1 MTTINIYYGGRGL
14 IDDPSIYVMDK
25 LTTVFDE
32 LNVNVKRYNLYE
44 DKRGIS
50 VLPKTLKEADAVII
64 TASVEWFGIGGLLQQ
79 FLDACWL
86 YGDKDAIR
94 RLYMMPVVLSTTYGE
109 KEASQ
114 TLTKAWE
121 ILGGTPCDGICAYV
135 SSSVDFETNNDYGM
149 LIEKKAENF
158 YRTFTKKMV
167 TFPSSSNAVVETS
180 QAVKPMTLTPQES
193 EELSMYVSDDN
204 YVKKQKE
211 DIEELTQL
219 FKNLM
224 DDDTDEQAASSEQ
237 SQPNIANNA
246 FSSNEAFNGNSLFN
260 TDSTLNKNSNFKAD
274 SLFSKNSNFN
284 NDNTLS
290 KNSNFKADSLF
301 NSTDTSTSDAGP
313 ELDTASLFSSILN
326 KNGDDDKY
334 IHAFRTHF
342 NPIPDTAI
350 SFALNISDQNQILV
364 LDMDN
369 SKLNCYYGE
378 KPDAT
383 ATLKTNHIVLDRILS
398 GEITLQE
405 AFMTGSVTAKGNFN
419 ILKSFDR
426 IFNF

>member
-25 LTTVFDE
+25 LSQVFDE

-86 YGDKDAIR
+86 YGDKEIIQK
-94 RLYMMPVVLSTTYGE
+94 LYMMPVVLSTTYGE

-135 SSSVDFETNNDYGM
+135 NNSVNFETNTDYEM

-167 TFPSSSNAVVETS
+167 TFPSSSNAVLETS

-224 DDDTDEQAASSEQ
+224 DDDNETKDNKPSAPSDSDINTAA
-237 SQPNIANNA
+237 
-246 FSSNEAFNGNSLFN
+246 LF
-260 TDSTLNKNSNFKAD
+260 K
-274 SLFSKNSNFN
+274 
-284 NDNTLS
+284 
-290 KNSNFKADSLF
+290 
-301 NSTDTSTSDAGP
+301 
-313 ELDTASLFSSILN
+313 EILN

-334 IHAFRTHF
+334 IHAFKTHF
-342 NPIPDTAI
+342 NPIPDMAI
-350 SFALNISDQNQILV
+350 SFALSISDQNRTLI

-378 KPDAT
+378 KDDAT
-383 ATLKTNHIVLDRILS
+383 ATLKANHIVIDRILS
-398 GEITLQE
+398 GEINLQD

-419 ILKSFDR
+419 IIKSFDR

>member
-1 MTTINIYYGGRGL
+1 MREHMTTINIYYGGRGL

-44 DKRGIS
+44 DKHGIS

-109 KEASQ
+109 KEAYQ

-135 SSSVDFETNNDYGM
+135 SNDYGM

-204 YVKKQKE
+204 YVKRQKE

-224 DDDTDEQAASSEQ
+224 DDDTD
-237 SQPNIANNA
+237 
-246 FSSNEAFNGNSLFN
+246 
-260 TDSTLNKNSNFKAD
+260 
-274 SLFSKNSNFN
+274 
-284 NDNTLS
+284 
-290 KNSNFKADSLF
+290 
-301 NSTDTSTSDAGP
+301 TSTSDKDT
-313 ELDTASLFSSILN
+313 ELDTASLFANILN

-334 IHAFRTHF
+334 INAFMSLKVEQYVDLGTHGMF
-342 NPIPDTAI
+342 ICSVTEARVM
-350 SFALNISDQNQILV
+350 SDQ
-364 LDMDN
+364 DTMTYT
-369 SKLNCYYGE
+369 YYQQNV
-378 KPDAT
+378 KPKPET
-383 ATLKTNHIVLDRILS
+383 EGK
-398 GEITLQE
+398 
-405 AFMTGSVTAKGNFN
+405 KGFVCKVCGY
-419 ILKSFDR
+419 IYEGDELPADYICPLCKHGAADFEP
-426 IFNF
+426 IG